1 MLCLNSP
8 ILPEP
13 RHPNGPFH
21 LHHAFHPNGLPSLDV
36 SLYQLP
42 ADDGQGGKAR
52 RLPLRAIDNKYI
64 GASKLRDD
72 FLDVTGEVSILTRG
86 RREAPT
92 LFRSNGLYR
101 LLVTETE
108 GWTPSRLHLLNG
120 THGLLPQQPAAETH
134 RPERRRHAQTLFR
147 ETRNPAPANVKA
159 HSTRKCRPSYTLRRK
174 RAPVLCKRT
183 SIRESPLFYFV
194 VVSSY
199 LRCLGAIGFGTTL
212 IAHVF
217 SFVSF

>member
-42 ADDGQGGKAR
+42 ADDGQGGKAHDAF
-52 RLPLRAIDNKYI
+52 LLRAIDNKYI

-120 THGLLPQQPAAETH
+120 TQGLLPQQPAAETH
-134 RPERRRHAQTLFR
+134 RRSAASHAQTLFR
-147 ETRNPAPANVKA
+147 ETRNPAPANVKGSFDSQVSA
-159 HSTRKCRPSYTLRRK
+159 VIQHCDGKGRPYYVSEPALESRHSFILWLFLLICDALAQLASG
-174 RAPVLCKRT
+174 
-183 SIRESPLFYFV
+183 PL
-194 VVSSY
+194 
-199 LRCLGAIGFGTTL
+199 
-212 IAHVF
+212 
-217 SFVSF
+217 